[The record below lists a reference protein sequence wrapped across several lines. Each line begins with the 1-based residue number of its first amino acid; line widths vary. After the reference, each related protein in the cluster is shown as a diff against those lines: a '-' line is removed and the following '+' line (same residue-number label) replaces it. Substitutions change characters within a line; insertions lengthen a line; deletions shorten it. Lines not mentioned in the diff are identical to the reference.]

1 MLRFSATR
9 YLTRH
14 KQPELPGY
22 VHDDAKEVAL
32 ALLEKDVTKRLACQG
47 RGAAEVKEHR
57 AFGSIDWEKLMAME
71 LQPPFEPDLDAGKP
85 SRQPAP
91 KDQAS
96 TSQLD
101 FFCQMVDYMKTSMS
115 MRGTWPLKPE
125 DQQIFD
131 DFDFVSNKARPL
143 PPRTSP
149 RREFCRPSGKHQ
161 LLLSHRPTG
170 V

>member
-1 MLRFSATR
+1 MRMLRFSATR

-71 LQPPFEPDLDAGKP
+71 LEPPFEPDFDDGAGKP
-85 SRQPAP
+85 TRQPT
-91 KDQAS
+91 S
-96 TSQLD
+96 GSSQLD
-101 FFCQMVDYMKTSMS
+101 YFCQMVDYMKTSMS
-115 MRGTWPLKPE
+115 MRASYPLNAE
-125 DQQIFD
+125 EQAIFD
-131 DFDFVSNKARPL
+131 DFDFVSNKVFEEELQRIASAP
-143 PPRTSP
+143 SP
-149 RREFCRPSGKHQ
+149 F
-161 LLLSHRPTG
+161 
-170 V
+170 